1 MYAFLTSSLFLC
13 VVVSLAAYAIGVYLH
28 NKLENDLVNPLLIA
42 IALVL
47 VFLLVTGLP
56 YKDYMKGSSYI
67 SFLLTP
73 ATICLAV
80 PLYEQMKLLT
90 RNFTAIIGGITTGMV
105 AGLITVFLFAKLFH
119 FDHASYVTLLPKSI
133 TTAIGMGVSEEL
145 GGYVSITVVAIIA
158 TGVVGNIFAEQ
169 ICRLFHITDP
179 VAKGIACGSAAHAM
193 GTSKAMEMGAVEGA
207 MSSLAMVAAGIMTVA
222 GASLFAVLI

>member
-90 RNFTAIIGGITTGMV
+90 RNFTAIIGGITTGMF
-105 AGLITVFLFAKLFH
+105 AGLITVFMHPMSPFCQSPSLR
-119 FDHASYVTLLPKSI
+119 LLVWAYLKNW
-133 TTAIGMGVSEEL
+133 
-145 GGYVSITVVAIIA
+145 VAMYPL
-158 TGVVGNIFAEQ
+158 
-169 ICRLFHITDP
+169 R
-179 VAKGIACGSAAHAM
+179 
-193 GTSKAMEMGAVEGA
+193 
-207 MSSLAMVAAGIMTVA
+207 
-222 GASLFAVLI
+222 

>member
-56 YKDYMKGSSYI
+56 YKDYVKGSSYI

-80 PLYEQMKLLT
+80 PLYEQMKLH
-90 RNFTAIIGGITTGMV
+90 RY
-105 AGLITVFLFAKLFH
+105 H
-119 FDHASYVTLLPKSI
+119 RRHYR
-133 TTAIGMGVSEEL
+133 
-145 GGYVSITVVAIIA
+145 GYVRRPDYRI
-158 TGVVGNIFAEQ
+158 
-169 ICRLFHITDP
+169 P
-179 VAKGIACGSAAHAM
+179 VCQA
-193 GTSKAMEMGAVEGA
+193 
-207 MSSLAMVAAGIMTVA
+207 LP
-222 GASLFAVLI
+222 L

>member
-56 YKDYMKGSSYI
+56 YKDYVKGSSYI

-90 RNFTAIIGGITTGMV
+90 RNFTAIIGGITTGMF

-133 TTAIGMGVSEEL
+133 TTAI
-145 GGYVSITVVAIIA
+145 GYVSITVVAIIA

>member
-56 YKDYMKGSSYI
+56 YKDYVKGSSYI

-90 RNFTAIIGGITTGMV
+90 RNFTAIIGGITAGMF

-133 TTAIGMGVSEEL
+133 TTAIGMGV
-145 GGYVSITVVAIIA
+145 I
-158 TGVVGNIFAEQ
+158 
-169 ICRLFHITDP
+169 
-179 VAKGIACGSAAHAM
+179 
-193 GTSKAMEMGAVEGA
+193 
-207 MSSLAMVAAGIMTVA
+207 
-222 GASLFAVLI
+222 